1 MLWHGIL
8 WGWDTGHVIALD
20 LALKLPQSWRHS
32 SPRFPAIS
40 SLEPSS
46 SWSQGAFLLPDVWW
60 QSDQVV
66 VFYLCS
72 LLTWT
77 IKLYPTEL
85 LSESSNADLVKALL
99 RLQNE
104 EQAQKQH

>member
-8 WGWDTGHVIALD
+8 WGWDTSRVIALD

-32 SPRFPAIS
+32 SPRLPAIS
-40 SLEPSS
+40 SLEPTS

-66 VFYLCS
+66 GFFLFV
-72 LLTWT
+72 LTIDMDNKT
-77 IKLYPTEL
+77 IP
-85 LSESSNADLVKALL
+85 N
-99 RLQNE
+99 
-104 EQAQKQH
+104 